1 MLIKKN
7 FGCLAVSVKGVRSVQ
22 LLEPDVLAVL
32 PEALAA
38 HVEAV
43 LPDQTVTV
51 GARAAEKVKIEI
63 VF

>member
-1 MLIKKN
+1 MLMDKKN
-7 FGCLAVSVKGVRSVQ
+7 LEGCLARSSVQ
-22 LLEPDVLAVL
+22 LLEADVLAVL

-51 GARAAEKVKIEI
+51 GARAAEIKTKC
-63 VF
+63 